1 MDSQAVKNGGA
12 ANRCG
17 RHGVTS
23 STINKDN
30 RRHIMLRWP
39 ISVALV
45 LLWGSAPLLADE
57 TAGCPAFL
65 DHDLPKLHSSDSVN
79 LCELAAG
86 KPMLVVNTA
95 SFCGFTN
102 QFEGLE
108 QLHQRYGKEGLVV
121 VGFASNDFRQ
131 EADTEE
137 EAATICFINFGVTFT
152 MIAPGPVTGANAT
165 PVFAHINQQS
175 QPPRWNFTKYL
186 LNDRGQVVESFSSS
200 VRPGDKQIT
209 QAVESVL

>member
-1 MDSQAVKNGGA
+1 MF
-12 ANRCG
+12 
-17 RHGVTS
+17 
-23 STINKDN
+23 
-30 RRHIMLRWP
+30 RWP
-39 ISVALV
+39 VSVVLV
-45 LLWGSAPLLADE
+45 LLWGAAPVVADE

-65 DHDLPKLHSSDSVN
+65 DHDLPKLHSSESVN

-102 QFEGLE
+102 QFKGLE

-137 EAATICFINFGVTFT
+137 EAATICFKNFGVTFT
-152 MIAPGPVTGANAT
+152 MIAPGPVTGAGAT
-165 PVFAHINQQS
+165 PMFAHINQQS

-186 LNDRGQVVESFSSS
+186 LDDRGQVVESFLSS
-200 VRPGDKQIT
+200 VRPGDKQVT